1 MVLNTGNRTDIPA
14 FYSDWFFNRIRAGEV
29 LVRNPYNLN
38 AVTRYRLDPSV
49 VDALVF
55 GTKNPAPMLPR
66 LSELKGFR
74 QFWHVTVTPYG
85 KDVEPGVPDKH
96 DVLKSFRQLSEAVGK
111 DRVVWRYDPVFLSE
125 RYSKEYHLRAF
136 ETMASELE
144 GATGQVVI
152 SFIDLFQKTKKN
164 FPEVREVSPSDQD
177 ELAKHFVRIAKAHGM
192 EVLSCLEDRR
202 LAAFGVDVSGCM
214 TQEKLEAALGLRFSV
229 PPGKG
234 QTREGCAC
242 LLGGDIGM
250 YNTCAHF
257 CQYCYANFD
266 RETVVLNRALHD
278 PESPFLIGGPHPADI
293 IHDADQQSWIND
305 QVTLF

>member
-14 FYSDWFFNRIRAGEV
+14 FYSDWFFNRIRTGEV

-38 AVTRYRLDPSV
+38 AVTRYRLDPAV

-66 LSELKGFR
+66 LAELKGFR

-177 ELAKHFVRIAKAHGM
+177 ELAKHFVRIAQAHGM

-257 CQYCYANFD
+257 CKYCYANFD
-266 RETVVLNRALHD
+266 RETVVQNRALHD
-278 PESPFLIGGPHPADI
+278 PESPFLIGGLHPADI

>member
-66 LSELKGFR
+66 LAELKGFR

-96 DVLKSFRQLSEAVGK
+96 DVLKSVRQLSETVGK

-177 ELAKHFVRIAKAHGM
+177 ELAKHFVRIAQAHGM

-266 RETVVLNRALHD
+266 RETVVQNRALHD